1 MTSRSRLIPF
11 FAGLLRVLLVL
22 NIVCGVLFVVGI
34 VATLVVDPA
43 RLGLRANSS
52 VDIAATLNGIRAM
65 LLLGLPAVAAA
76 HVLLSALREITLTVR
91 AGDPFQ
97 LANARRIRVI
107 GWSLLALQLLD
118 LVFGALDHWL
128 AAQGV
133 GAGGWTPSFTGWLA
147 TLAAFVLAEV
157 WASGAAMR
165 DELAGTV

>member
-1 MTSRSRLIPF
+1 MPARTRLLDF

-22 NIVCGVLFVVGI
+22 NAVCGVLFVVGI
-34 VATLVVDPA
+34 VATLVVDPTRSA
-43 RLGLRANSS
+43 LRIDPE
-52 VDIAATLNGIRAM
+52 VAAVALNGIRAM

-76 HVLLSALREITLTVR
+76 HILLRALREIALTVR

-128 AAQGV
+128 AAQGF
-133 GAGGWTPSFTGWLA
+133 GAGGWTPSLTGWLA
-147 TLAAFVLAEV
+147 ALAAFVLAEV
-157 WASGAAMR
+157 WARGAAMR